1 MVPVVAARST
11 SGTRSGGHT
20 TARTSATKRP
30 RRTQGPSDAITLLKA
45 DHKTVEEL
53 FKQFERSSASAHKA
67 RRKLVDKMITEL
79 SMHAAIE
86 EQFLYP
92 QARREVPDATPD
104 ILEAMEEHHVVKWLL
119 SELDHADPA
128 DERFDAKVR
137 VLMESVRHHVREEEQ
152 ELFPEL
158 HAALGRT
165 RLREIGA
172 QLAEGKRLAPTH
184 PHPRSPAEPPANLIV
199 GAFAGAIDRAR
210 DKVSTRPR

>member
-1 MVPVVAARST
+1 MAMLRGRGVGTGGSGPVHLRHPLGRS
-11 SGTRSGGHT
+11 H

-30 RRTQGPSDAITLLKA
+30 RRTQGPSDAIALLKA

-152 ELFPEL
+152 ELFPGCPRCRWVAPACVRSGPSWPRASGSL
-158 HAALGRT
+158 PRT
-165 RLREIGA
+165 RIRD
-172 QLAEGKRLAPTH
+172 RPPNPPPT
-184 PHPRSPAEPPANLIV
+184 
-199 GAFAGAIDRAR
+199 
-210 DKVSTRPR
+210 